1 METRVSGRDLQRPRI
16 RRTLRRL
23 DAPDG
28 DIYLL
33 DPGSATDLKIGKPDD
48 TDRRLLRALD
58 GTRALPELEGDF
70 GSQRV
75 EAVLRALHSW
85 GALEDAAD
93 EDRIN
98 PEVLERFD
106 RQLRYFSDVSPE
118 RSPSECQEL
127 LESATVAVLGVGG
140 LGGWSA
146 LSLAC
151 CGVGKMILVDCDDV
165 ERTNLNRQVMYG
177 EADIGR
183 PKVEVAADRLSSL
196 DSSLEI
202 EALSTRLESA
212 AAIRTVISSAQV
224 VIDAVDWPAH
234 YIEHWVN
241 EACFELKIPFISM
254 SHSPPN
260 ARVGPFYLPGSTG
273 CYACQEKSY
282 KRQFPLYDLMIERMS
297 ASPSPGAV
305 VGPACAHIGG
315 HVSLDLMHY
324 LTEIAPPSTLGTA
337 FIYDLRTMGYR
348 QERIQ
353 QEPDCTVC
361 GGG

>member
-1 METRVSGRDLQRPRI
+1 MDG
-16 RRTLRRL
+16 
-23 DAPDG
+23 PDG

-33 DPGSATDLKIGKPDD
+33 DSGSTKDLKLEKVDE

-58 GTRALPELEGDF
+58 GTTALPDLEENF
-70 GSQRV
+70 GPERV
-75 EAVLRALHSW
+75 RGVIAALDTW

-93 EDRIN
+93 DDRIA
-98 PEVLERFD
+98 PDALERFD

-118 RSPSECQEL
+118 RSPSQCQGQ
-127 LESATVAVLGVGG
+127 LEQATVAVLGVGG

-151 CGVGKMILVDCDDV
+151 CGIGKMILVDCDKV
-165 ERTNLNRQVMYG
+165 ERSNLNRQVMYG

-183 PKVEVAADRLSSL
+183 LKVEVAAEKLSAL
-196 DSSLEI
+196 DSSIEI
-202 EALSTRLESA
+202 EVLSTRLESA
-212 AAIRTVISSAQV
+212 GEIRTVVSDAQV

-241 EACFELKIPFISM
+241 EACFDLGIPYISM

-273 CYACQEKSY
+273 CYACQEIAY
-282 KRQFPLYDLMIERMS
+282 KRQYPLYDLMVEQIA

-324 LTEIAPPSTLGTA
+324 LTGIAPPSTLGIA
-337 FIYDLRTMGYR
+337 YIYDLRTMSYR
-348 QERIQ
+348 QEPIH
-353 QEPDCTVC
+353 QEPDCPVC
-361 GGG
+361 GGGV